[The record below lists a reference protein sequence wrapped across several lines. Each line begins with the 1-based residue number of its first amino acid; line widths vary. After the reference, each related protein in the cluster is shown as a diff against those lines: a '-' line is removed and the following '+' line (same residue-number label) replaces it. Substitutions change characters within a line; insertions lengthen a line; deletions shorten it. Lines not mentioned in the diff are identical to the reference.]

1 MWVVSTEFCQ
11 IEGLHDWDI
20 KRNELTLGLFAMT
33 KITRGVAYCYD
44 TKFLLLQRILSLAFG
59 NSQFWNS
66 VEVRRGALL
75 GRDIALFKRQKSLAA
90 ILWHITVR
98 QGSIA
103 LFDWIVSLW
112 SMARCCLKQVGF
124 RATPDPRLGIII

>member
-98 QGSIA
+98 QGSTA
-103 LFDWIVSLW
+103 LFSTGLFLFGLW
-112 SMARCCLKQVGF
+112 HDAASNRSVFVPHQIH
-124 RATPDPRLGIII
+124 D